1 MKEISNKLKDKK
13 FLYTGLHAILAN
25 PVNVCSF
32 SQGSDASTVMID
44 QWIDLVQQK
53 NALVSEE
60 SDLMVA

>member
-1 MKEISNKLKDKK
+1 MADPLN
-13 FLYTGLHAILAN
+13 A
-25 PVNVCSF
+25 CS
-32 SQGSDASTVMID
+32 SSKGPDASTGMID